1 MLPVCT
7 LLLLLLTT
15 RQVANLHPSD
25 FFGEVAL
32 IEKSMRT
39 ASVIAKTAVVCMSL
53 TRRHFEK
60 HLGSIKVSHSYT
72 KHFISM
78 HVCLYKHACVTLA
91 RDCYSSVDSTNSGTV

>member
-1 MLPVCT
+1 MLPVCI
-7 LLLLLLTT
+7 LLLLLLIVL
-15 RQVANLHPSD
+15 QVANLHASD

-72 KHFISM
+72 EYFNCE
-78 HVCLYKHACVTLA
+78 HVCLHIHVSA
-91 RDCYSSVDSTNSGTV
+91 